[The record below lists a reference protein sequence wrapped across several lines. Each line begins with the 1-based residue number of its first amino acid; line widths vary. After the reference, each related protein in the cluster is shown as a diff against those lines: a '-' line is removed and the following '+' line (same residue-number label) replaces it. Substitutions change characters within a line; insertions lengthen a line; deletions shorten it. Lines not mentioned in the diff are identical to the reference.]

1 MFCPNCGS
9 NVNENAAFCGNC
21 GKAIDQ
27 KGNQG
32 QHQTARRAQTALKHP
47 EAIDENIPF
56 MTSYLTFY
64 LKGHIGIHSDHV
76 DLTIPNTIFG
86 LIPLGSNNR
95 SIDVNQIVSPV
106 SNFKVTPLTLILG
119 FFLGI
124 GGLLSIPEAI
134 ASVPSAGIDNL
145 LTTLFL
151 TLVGI
156 LLFLNS
162 LQTTIGITLTSGEII
177 AIPLV
182 VFEKSKADLIRE
194 RISQICSARTHDT
207 NTRVHTE
214 RQTNQLIDALQNR
227 A

>member
-1 MFCPNCGS
+1 MLLFCGS
-9 NVNENAAFCGNC
+9 C

-32 QHQTARRAQTALKHP
+32 QHQTARRAQTAQKHL

-124 GGLLSIPEAI
+124 GGLLSIPEAV

-156 LLFLNS
+156 L
-162 LQTTIGITLTSGEII
+162 
-177 AIPLV
+177 LV